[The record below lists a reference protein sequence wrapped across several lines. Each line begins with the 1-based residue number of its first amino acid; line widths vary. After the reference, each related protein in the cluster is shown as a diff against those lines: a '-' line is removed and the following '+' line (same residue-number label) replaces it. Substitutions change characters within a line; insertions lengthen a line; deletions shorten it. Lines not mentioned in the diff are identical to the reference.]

1 MFSSVIAAI
10 DSLLGWKIR
19 RQGAV
24 QTGQGTKLIWRR
36 INCAAG
42 NRLTVGE
49 HSIVLANIRFE
60 DSAGSIRI
68 GNRCFIGKSDLVCYR
83 SIDIRDDVI
92 MSWGVTI
99 TDHDS
104 HSLDW
109 QYRKDDV
116 LQWHTG
122 RKDWKHVANAPVVV
136 ESKAWI
142 GFNVSI
148 LKGVTI
154 GEGAVVGAG
163 SVVTRDVA
171 PFSVVAGNP
180 ARRIRSLTSAQ
191 S

>member
-1 MFSSVIAAI
+1 MLNHLIASI
-10 DSLLGWKIR
+10 DSLLGLRLR

-24 QTGQGTKLIWRR
+24 QIGHGTRLVWRR
-36 INCAAG
+36 LNRVSG
-42 NRLTVGE
+42 NRLAVGD

-60 DSAGSIRI
+60 DSGAVMRI
-68 GNRCFIGKSDLVCYR
+68 GNRCFIGKSDLICYR
-83 SIDIRDDVI
+83 SIEIGDDVI

-109 QYRKDDV
+109 QQRRNDV
-116 LQWHTG
+116 LEWHKG
-122 RKDWKHVANAPVVV
+122 RKDWTHVTHAPVVIAN
-136 ESKAWI
+136 KAWI

-154 GEGAVVGAG
+154 GEGAVIGAC
-163 SVVTRDVA
+163 SVVTRDVP

-180 ARRIRSLTSAQ
+180 ARLIRTLSVA
-191 S
+191 

>member
-10 DSLLGWKIR
+10 DYLLSRKIR
-19 RQGAV
+19 RQGVV
-24 QTGQGTKLIWRR
+24 QVGQGSRLIWRR
-36 INCAAG
+36 INSAAG
-42 NRLTVGE
+42 NRLVVGQQ
-49 HSIVLANIRFE
+49 SIVLANIRFE
-60 DSAGSIRI
+60 DVGGSVRI
-68 GNRCFIGKSDLVCYR
+68 GDRCFIGKSDLVCYR

-92 MSWGVTI
+92 MSWGITI

-109 QYRKDDV
+109 QHRKDDV
-116 LQWHTG
+116 LEWHSG
-122 RKDWKHVANAPVVV
+122 RKDWSRVANAPVVI
-136 ESKAWI
+136 ESKVWI
-142 GFNVSI
+142 GFNVNI

-163 SVVTRDVA
+163 SVVTRNVA

-180 ARRIRSLTSAQ
+180 ARLIRTLTTQ